1 MLSDIS
7 LLAAFVAGLLS
18 ITSPCVLPLIPIY
31 LAHLAGVG
39 IGEGGLAERSRVMLN
54 AGAFVLGFSTVFV
67 LLGASIG
74 AAGGLVADSR
84 IWLVRIGGILL
95 VVMGLHL
102 VGLLRIP
109 FLDQTHRIDLSNRG
123 NADRGGSGVGRAASS
138 LAVGAAFGAGW
149 TPCVGPIL
157 GAILTLA
164 AGQGGAGDAAILLAV
179 YAAGLAVP
187 FLAAAAAFG
196 TAPRIIRAISGRL
209 ATIHQFSGAVILA
222 VGVVLLLGIY
232 EQLFA
237 ELAGLAPWRPWEPDI

>member
-1 MLSDIS
+1 MIQDVS
-7 LLAAFVAGLLS
+7 LLAAFVAGVLS

-31 LAHLAGVG
+31 LAHLAGVS
-39 IGEGGLAERSRVMLN
+39 IGEGGVATRARVMLN
-54 AGAFVLGFSTVFV
+54 AVAFVLGFSGVFV
-67 LLGASIG
+67 LLGVSFG
-74 AAGGLVADSR
+74 ALGALLANERV
-84 IWLVRIGGILL
+84 WLVRMGGVLL
-95 VVMGLHL
+95 VAMGLHL
-102 VGLLRIP
+102 IGVVRLP
-109 FLDQTHRIDLSNRG
+109 FLEREHRWTVVPAAGPL
-123 NADRGGSGVGRAASS
+123 GRVASS

-164 AGQGGAGDAAILLAV
+164 AGRGSTGGAGVLLAV

-196 TAPRIIRAISGRL
+196 AASRATRWLNRRL
-209 ATIHQFSGAVILA
+209 AVVNGVTGAVILA

-237 ELAGLAPWRPWEPDI
+237 ELAGLAPWRPWEPEV

>member
-1 MLSDIS
+1 MIQDIS
-7 LLAAFVAGLLS
+7 LLAAFVAGALS

-31 LAHLAGVG
+31 LAHLAGVS
-39 IGEGGLAERSRVMLN
+39 IGESGITSRARVMIN
-54 AGAFVLGFSTVFV
+54 AVAFVLGFSGVFV
-67 LLGASIG
+67 LLGISFG
-74 AAGGLVADSR
+74 ALGGLLADQRIWMVRAGGV
-84 IWLVRIGGILL
+84 LL

-102 VGLLRIP
+102 IGLIHLP
-109 FLDQTHRIDLSNRG
+109 FLDQQRQLSVGERRG
-123 NADRGGSGVGRAASS
+123 PVGRVASS
-138 LAVGAAFGAGW
+138 TAIGAAFAAGW

-164 AGQGGAGDAAILLAV
+164 AGTGSTSDAATLLGF

-196 TAPRIIRAISGRL
+196 SAPGVIRRLNRHLPLVSGV
-209 ATIHQFSGAVILA
+209 SGAVVLA
-222 VGVVLLLGIY
+222 IGAILLLGIY